1 MECLEEFVE
10 HMHTRDDVGIGT
22 SVDLWRLRIQRM
34 RPTVDVNMRSGHCL
48 VSSVTFVLFEWES
61 LATSMESHGEVWWK
75 RGSFHGV
82 PWTAQ
87 FWMRGWSSD
96 RTAGNGCSGM
106 HVPSVSRQLAADA
119 VVCTVSQCHDSW
131 YWKALDSRSSEVS
144 VLISGRLR
152 RMVIEVFGKHSGEY
166 HEFQFCLL
174 SRLVLHR

>member
-1 MECLEEFVE
+1 
-10 HMHTRDDVGIGT
+10 
-22 SVDLWRLRIQRM
+22 
-34 RPTVDVNMRSGHCL
+34 
-48 VSSVTFVLFEWES
+48 
-61 LATSMESHGEVWWK
+61 
-75 RGSFHGV
+75 
-82 PWTAQ
+82 
-87 FWMRGWSSD
+87 
-96 RTAGNGCSGM
+96 M

-174 SRLVLHR
+174 SPLVLHR